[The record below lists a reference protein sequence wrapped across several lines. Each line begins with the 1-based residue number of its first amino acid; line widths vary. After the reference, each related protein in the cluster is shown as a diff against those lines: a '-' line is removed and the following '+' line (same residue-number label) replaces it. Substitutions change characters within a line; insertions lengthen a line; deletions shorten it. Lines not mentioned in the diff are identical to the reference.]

1 MFSDMTPSARLQA
14 AIEILTG
21 LQTRSTPADRL
32 LRDWFRA
39 RRYAGSKDRAA
50 IGEFVFTILRHRA
63 SLGWRMGG
71 DESPRAL
78 VLAAL
83 QAEGKSPEDVAVLF
97 DGSKY
102 GPPPLSDAETA
113 RLSAPPQSESP
124 PLYVQGEFPAFLEGE
139 LVRAFGA
146 DLVAETQALCARAP
160 VDLRVNTLKAARE
173 DVLRALRGDGVAAAE
188 TPYSPIGIRI
198 AGERLAVDLRR
209 SALFESGAIEFQDE
223 AAQIAAILCA
233 AKPGERICDLAAG
246 AGGKSLALA
255 AAMENEGE
263 IVACDVA
270 AGRLARIGPRAARA
284 GATIITP
291 HLLNH
296 GLPTDLFDAV
306 LVDAP
311 CSGSG
316 TWRRQPELKW
326 RTSPEWL
333 AELAAAQRR
342 LLADGAKLVRNGGR
356 LIYATC
362 SVLPSENEDRMAE
375 FLAQNRKF
383 SVLPVGPVWQAV
395 VGRALPVAGDK
406 FRASPYATGTDGF
419 FACVMTNAGG
429 PDA

>member
-1 MFSDMTPSARLQA
+1 MTPSARLQA

-21 LQTRSTPADRL
+21 LEARSTPADRL

-63 SLGWRMGG
+63 SFGWRMGG

-83 QAEGKSPEDVAVLF
+83 LAEGKSPADVAALF
-97 DGSKY
+97 DGGKY
-102 GPPPLSDAETA
+102 SPPPLSDAETA
-113 RLSAPPQSESP
+113 RLSTPPSGEP

-139 LVRAFGA
+139 LVRAFGT
-146 DLVAETQALCARAP
+146 DLIAETRALCARAP

-173 DVLRALRGDGVAAAE
+173 DVLCALRGDGVAAGE

-198 AGERLAVDLRR
+198 AGERLATDLRR

-223 AAQIAAILCA
+223 AAQVAAILCA

-255 AAMENEGE
+255 AAMENKGE

-270 AGRLARIGPRAARA
+270 AQRLARIGPRAARA
-284 GATIITP
+284 GAIIITP
-291 HLLNH
+291 HLMNH
-296 GLPTDLFDAV
+296 GLPTGPFDAV
-306 LVDAP
+306 LIDAP

-333 AELAAAQRR
+333 AGLTAVQRR
-342 LLADGAKLVRNGGR
+342 LLADGAKLVRPGGR

-362 SVLPSENEDRMAE
+362 SVLPGENEDRVAE
-375 FLAQNRKF
+375 FLARNPQFR
-383 SVLPVGPVWQAV
+383 VLPAGPVWQVAV
-395 VGRALPVAGDK
+395 PRRVWPVAGDK

-429 PDA
+429 PGA